1 MRRYVTCLI
10 IAKLG
15 LVLAINPVLAQDLSP
30 ISDMLETFIDALTG
44 PIGRG
49 LAIIAVIASGF
60 AMFIGR
66 LNWMYFIGVLIGG
79 VLVFTAEGIVDG
91 FAA

>member
-1 MRRYVTCLI
+1 MNRLTTYILLGKCLLLI
-10 IAKLG
+10 S
-15 LVLAINPVLAQDLSP
+15 INPALAQDLSP

-49 LAIIAVIASGF
+49 LSIIAVIASGF
-60 AMFIGR
+60 AMLIGR
-66 LNWMYFIGVLIGG
+66 LNWMYFIGVLIGA
-79 VLVFTAEGIVDG
+79 VLVFTAEDIVDG